1 MISNILIESTAS
13 VLPLLISSLFF
24 TFYSSGYLY
33 MYMYNVYICNMFMQ
47 SLMALPTLQKT
58 FEFVCVYMPVLELHF
73 LPLILLIDLN
83 HHFWEKISL
92 SLDFRKLWNVLWW
105 AITFDVGNGE
115 VASVALFYLINQI
128 KVSFKVG
135 NNTTT

>member
-1 MISNILIESTAS
+1 MISNKLIESTAS

-92 SLDFRKLWNVLWW
+92 SLNLESSEMLRNFFM
-105 AITFDVGNGE
+105 I
-115 VASVALFYLINQI
+115 S
-128 KVSFKVG
+128 
-135 NNTTT
+135 NNIWVIGRMHL